1 MTEPGNPST
10 PGETAACEGAPEPS
24 IPKRSAPAH
33 SVPELSVVVPV
44 HNEAGNIA
52 PLVAEIETA
61 LAGRAAFEIV
71 YVDDGS
77 DDSSAEEI
85 ARARRRHSRLK
96 VIRHRARCGQ
106 SAALR
111 TGIAASRAA
120 WIATLDGDGQNDP
133 ADILSLVEAR
143 DEAAAD
149 PNLRMIAGV
158 RGKRRDH
165 LIRRLSSRTANAI
178 RRLVLRDATTDTGCG
193 LKLFSR
199 EAYLALPSFDHMHRF
214 LPALIK
220 RGGGTVLEIPVN
232 HRPRRAG
239 VSHYHMLDRVW
250 IGLVD
255 MLGVAWL
262 QRRMKIPVVEEM
274 DE

>member
-1 MTEPGNPST
+1 MTEPENPSS
-10 PGETAACEGAPEPS
+10 PEATATRAGAS
-24 IPKRSAPAH
+24 GRSASALSAPAL
-33 SVPELSVVVPV
+33 SVPALSVVVPV
-44 HNEAGNIA
+44 HNEAGNIV
-52 PLVAEIETA
+52 PLIAEIEAA
-61 LAGRAAFEIV
+61 LTGRIEFEVV

-77 DDSSAEEI
+77 SDSSAEELR
-85 ARARRRHSRLK
+85 RARRCHSRLK
-96 VIRHRARCGQ
+96 VLRHRAQCGQ
-106 SAALR
+106 SAALS
-111 TGIAASRAA
+111 TGVAASRAA

-143 DEAAAD
+143 DKSGD

-158 RGKRRDH
+158 RQKRRDN
-165 LIRRLSSRTANAI
+165 LLRRLSSRIANAI
-178 RRLVLRDATTDTGCG
+178 RRRVLRDATTDTGCG

-199 EAYLALPSFDHMHRF
+199 EAYLGLPSFDHMHRF

-220 RGGGTVLEIPVN
+220 RGGGAVLEAPVN
-232 HRPRRAG
+232 HRPRQLG

-262 QRRMKIPVVEEM
+262 QRRAKVPVIEEM

>member
-1 MTEPGNPST
+1 M
-10 PGETAACEGAPEPS
+10 AARPGAPELSP
-24 IPKRSAPAH
+24 PEL

-44 HNEAGNIA
+44 HDEAANIA
-52 PLVAEIETA
+52 PLIAEIDAA
-61 LAGRAAFEIV
+61 LNGRIEFEIV

-77 DDSSAEEI
+77 GDASAEEL
-85 ARARRRHSRLK
+85 ARARRRHPRLK
-96 VIRHRARCGQ
+96 VLRHRAQCGQ
-106 SAALR
+106 SAALG
-111 TGIAASRAA
+111 TGIAAARAE

-143 DEAAAD
+143 DESGD

-158 RGKRRDH
+158 RRKRRDSP
-165 LIRRLSSRTANAI
+165 LRRLSSRIANAV
-178 RRLVLRDATTDTGCG
+178 RRRVLRDATTDTGCG
-193 LKLFSR
+193 LKLFRR
-199 EAYLALPSFDHMHRF
+199 EAYLALPAFDHMHRF

-220 RGGGTVLEIPVN
+220 RGGGAVLEVPVG

-239 VSHYHMLDRVW
+239 ASHYGMSNRAW

-262 QRRMKIPVVEEM
+262 QRRMKYPVVEEM
-274 DE
+274 DES